1 MQRAPAELFLLNS
14 YNPRKRLCIMFF
26 ATYCNDRLLGMPN
39 LQGLFICMILGYAV
53 LARRRKEGRAFLPT
67 GLDSESPTSRLHSC
81 LYQ

>member
-26 ATYCNDRLLGMPN
+26 ATCCNDRLLGKPN
-39 LQGLFICMILGYAV
+39 LEKIFICMILGHAV
-53 LARRRKEGRAFLPT
+53 LARCRRGGRASLPT
-67 GLDSESPTSRLHSC
+67 GLDSEIPISQLRSC